1 CTFLILPSLAM
12 AAISE
17 RKREPV
23 VVKATTDKFP
33 SWVDNGTPA
42 AGLEWWAFKNG
53 SWTPVPYQVDEVS
66 RNVQDV
72 KPFIDPAQFS
82 GAQCQGGASGTPPA
96 WDGPCEFLY
105 DLRGTA
111 APSGDFTTNDE
122 IVFLAGNA
130 GDCGVSTS
138 SWPSSD
144 LQDIRYLIQ
153 VADNPS
159 GSELG

>member
-1 CTFLILPSLAM
+1 MPIYTRRPNVRTGRRILRFVQRVFGPRRPAPIWAAWLCTFLILPSLAM

-42 AGLEWWAFKNG
+42 AGLELWVFKNG

-82 GAQCQGGASGTPPA
+82 GAQCQGGASGT
-96 WDGPCEFLY
+96 
-105 DLRGTA
+105 
-111 APSGDFTTNDE
+111 
-122 IVFLAGNA
+122 
-130 GDCGVSTS
+130 
-138 SWPSSD
+138 
-144 LQDIRYLIQ
+144 
-153 VADNPS
+153 
-159 GSELG
+159 